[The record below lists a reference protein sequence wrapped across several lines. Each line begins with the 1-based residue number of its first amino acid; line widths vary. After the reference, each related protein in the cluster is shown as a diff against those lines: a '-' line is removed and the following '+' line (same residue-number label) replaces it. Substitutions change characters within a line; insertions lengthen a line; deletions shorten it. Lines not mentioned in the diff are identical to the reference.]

1 MQRLYIISSIHI
13 YKPKVRYNQSMMK
26 DESLSPCFDLAV
38 VGGGA
43 AGFFAAIV
51 FAEAAFSA
59 SGKLPQIVILERGN
73 RPLGKVL
80 ASGGGR
86 CNLTHACFDPALL
99 VQSYPRGGAELRGAF
114 TRFQPSDTIAWFE
127 AHGVPLKTE
136 PDGRI
141 FPVSDSAQSVVDCL
155 QESASQAGVEL
166 RTKSRVE
173 GIDLPVDA
181 QAPFLIRLRP
191 GGGASEQASKP
202 APLPDTLAARY
213 VLLAT
218 GGEASGFRMAADLGH
233 ALQPPVPSLFTF
245 NIPDPRLEGLAGL
258 SVQDAA
264 LKLVLKNAPAGRLT
278 GLEQSGDLLIT
289 HWGLSGPVVLRL
301 SAWGARELQAC
312 AYQAEL
318 LVNWLGSRPTE
329 KVLAFL
335 RRYKEE
341 RSNASKKIFAHHP
354 FHQLPLR
361 LWKRLAQSAGV
372 EEKHNWGDLPKT
384 TLTRLAEQLTRGAY
398 AIRGKG
404 PFKEEFVTCGGVRLD
419 QVNFKTMESRLL
431 PGLYF
436 AGEVLDVDGLTGGFN
451 FQNAW
456 TTGWIAGNAVAQK
469 IKAPDSG
476 IP

>member
-1 MQRLYIISSIHI
+1 
-13 YKPKVRYNQSMMK
+13 MMK
-26 DESLSPCFDLAV
+26 DESLFPCFDLAV

-43 AGFFAAIV
+43 AGYFAAIV
-51 FAEAAFSA
+51 FAEAAQSA
-59 SGKLPQIVILERGN
+59 SGKLPKIIILEKAN
-73 RPLGKVL
+73 RTLGKVL

-127 AHGVPLKTE
+127 SHGVPLKTE
-136 PDGRI
+136 PDWRI

-155 QESASQAGVEL
+155 QNSALQAGVEL
-166 RTKSRVE
+166 RTQSRVE
-173 GIDLPVDA
+173 GIDPPVDA
-181 QAPFLIRLRP
+181 QAPFLIRLRSA
-191 GGGASEQASKP
+191 GGASEP
-202 APLPDTLAARY
+202 ALLPEALAARF

-218 GGEASGFRMAADLGH
+218 GGEPAGFRMAAELGH

-264 LKLVLKNAPAGRLT
+264 LKLIFKNAPAARLS

-318 LVNWLGSRPTE
+318 LINWLGSRPTE

-341 RSNASKKIFAHHP
+341 RFNAPKKTFAYYP

-384 TLTRLAEQLTRGAY
+384 TLTRLAEELTRGAY

-419 QVNFKTMESRLL
+419 QVNFRTMESRLL

-456 TTGWIAGNAVAQK
+456 TTGWIAGSAMAQK
-469 IKAPDSG
+469 IKAPSAS

>member
-1 MQRLYIISSIHI
+1 VIEENA
-13 YKPKVRYNQSMMK
+13 P
-26 DESLSPCFDLAV
+26 SPYFDLAV
-38 VGGGA
+38 IGGGA
-43 AGFFAAIV
+43 AGFFAAAAC
-51 FAEAAFSA
+51 AEAVKA
-59 SGKLPQIVILERGN
+59 SNPDRLARIVILERGS
-73 RPLGKVL
+73 RLLGKVL

-86 CNLTHACFDPALL
+86 CNVTHACFDPGLL
-99 VQSYPRGGAELRGAF
+99 VQFYPRGGAELRGAF
-114 TRFQPSDTIAWFE
+114 TRFQPADTVAWFE
-127 AHGVPLKTE
+127 NHGVPLKTE

-141 FPVSDSAQSVVDCL
+141 FPVSDEAQSVVDCL
-155 QESASQAGVEL
+155 QRSTEQAGVEL
-166 RTKSRVE
+166 RRQAGVE
-173 GIDLPVDA
+173 AIAPPAGEA
-181 QAPFLIRLRP
+181 APFLLRLRP
-191 GGGASEQASKP
+191 AGNPSERTLTS
-202 APLPDTLAARY
+202 DTLAARF

-233 ALQPPVPSLFTF
+233 DLSPPVPSLFTF
-245 NIPDPRLEGLAGL
+245 TIPDPRLEGLAGL
-258 SVQDAA
+258 SVQGVTLRLAIEAA
-264 LKLVLKNAPAGRLT
+264 HPGRLG

-301 SAWGARELQAC
+301 SAWGARELHAYS
-312 AYQAEL
+312 YQAEL
-318 LVNWLGSRPTE
+318 LINWLGPRPTE

-335 RRYKEE
+335 RRYKED
-341 RSNASKKIFAHHP
+341 RSNAPNKTLAHHP

-384 TLTRLAEQLTRGAY
+384 TLARLAEELTRGAY

-419 QVNFKTMESRLL
+419 QVSFKTMESRLI

-456 TTGWIAGNAVAQK
+456 TTGWIAGTAIAQK
-469 IKAPDSG
+469 LINR
-476 IP
+476 